1 MASDGTTPAL
11 EDDQT
16 DLDSARDP
24 VPRDPRRTRIGRIL
38 GAIVIVVAIIVAVVF
53 GLTAGVPD
61 SQVVAHVAA
70 LHDLPATRP
79 SPGPG
84 QEVGGMRTPDL
95 QYYRWTPQG
104 ARLDVVGTHSVAT
117 AFFSRGGRLLAVSVI
132 SGGPVSEPGPVVIT
146 PGGVPVHKTVID
158 TRTVLSWRRG
168 GHTMV
173 MSSIAVPTLWMIN
186 LVTALNPAP
195 PRHAASSAAAG

>member
-1 MASDGTTPAL
+1 MASDGTTPEL
-11 EDDQT
+11 EAGET
-16 DLDSARDP
+16 EVDP
-24 VPRDPRRTRIGRIL
+24 APEPVQRDPRRTRIGRIL
-38 GAIVIVVAIIVAVVF
+38 GAIVIVVAILLAVVF
-53 GLTAGVPD
+53 GLTGGVPD

-79 SPGPG
+79 SPRPG

-95 QYYRWTPQG
+95 TYYRWTPQG
-104 ARLDVVGTHSVAT
+104 ARLDVVGTHTVAT

-186 LVTALNPAP
+186 LVKALNPAP
-195 PRHAASSAAAG
+195 ATPATSPAAVG